1 MQEGG
6 NTIAVLGTGI
16 DIVYPK
22 ENNELYEKLSKN
34 ALILS
39 EYTFNTRPQASNF
52 PRRNRIVSGLSKG
65 VLVVEASVKSGSLI
79 TAHQALEQG
88 RDIYAIP
95 GSPFDNKTSGC
106 NKLLKDGAI
115 LVESSEDILNNFY
128 FEDKVFESFKL
139 EKTETKDLFEYS
151 LDNNKIN
158 SDIATNNIDDD
169 SQKLLSLLSTAGEDI
184 DDIIR
189 SLSLEPQ
196 VVLMMIME
204 LELDGKIIRLPGNKI
219 AKA

>member
-1 MQEGG
+1 M
-6 NTIAVLGTGI
+6 AV
-16 DIVYPK
+16 
-22 ENNELYEKLSKN
+22 
-34 ALILS
+34 
-39 EYTFNTRPQASNF
+39 
-52 PRRNRIVSGLSKG
+52 
-65 VLVVEASVKSGSLI
+65 
-79 TAHQALEQG
+79 
-88 RDIYAIP
+88 
-95 GSPFDNKTSGC
+95 
-106 NKLLKDGAI
+106 
-115 LVESSEDILNNFY
+115 ILNNFY

-169 SQKLLSLLSTAGEDI
+169 SQKLLSLLSTTGEDI